1 MLISN
6 GLISGAIRTLGCRS
20 AVSPSRSM
28 RARLARAVVA
38 SATSAPIACASR
50 PQRLDR
56 SAPSAASSARCAAA
70 TDSFRVVRMRSRSRF
85 SKSQLRA
92 SLAARSSS
100 ERRTPYHVPQT
111 TSSTSVIRP
120 TSTGVGCES
129 AERPSNTAAPVVTTG
144 PSKVLPR
151 VLESRKRSSCLSG
164 VMRAASLP
172 AEPRATAQP
181 PTGPPAHSTRLHG
194 LSRGGGRRHHAH
206 ADDTVAEAGLAD
218 AGLTGLELVRAGLD
232 PGQS

>member
-100 ERRTPYHVPQT
+100 ERRTPYRVPHT
-111 TSSTSVIRP
+111 TSKTRLIRP
-120 TSTGVGCES
+120 TNSGEGYGS
-129 AERPSNTAAPVVTTG
+129 AGSPSSTAAPVVTTG
-144 PSKVLPR
+144 PNRVLPR
-151 VLESRKRSSCLSG
+151 ALESRKRSSWRRT
-164 VMRAASLP
+164 VMNAAHTNCRSRQNASATCTPTWAPRQRARYSRASS
-172 AEPRATAQP
+172 ERAWGQ
-181 PTGPPAHSTRLHG
+181 
-194 LSRGGGRRHHAH
+194 GRIS
-206 ADDTVAEAGLAD
+206 LA
-218 AGLTGLELVRAGLD
+218 
-232 PGQS
+232 